1 MSRLTE
7 DRAIERLI
15 TENEDLTDAQI
26 AAASGYPAATIGRVR
41 WAMTNKPQA
50 NTSNLFDVFVKRPDY
65 DPAETRNRLLL
76 VFGAMSLRHQI
87 RQLEAIIAANRMI
100 NIGQMQKAQAA
111 IAKYSAKLWESAPQ
125 LATILFDP
133 ALANMTDQD
142 MFWRMANSIEV
153 GFDNLA
159 PFVFYALPPKSD
171 LPLIFEEDQAA
182 LAKDQDDEA
191 RAARRRQAEQD
202 ALLPAHLRSVA

>member
-7 DRAIERLI
+7 DRVIERLI
-15 TENEDLTDAQI
+15 EENKDLTDAQI
-26 AAASGYPAATIGRVR
+26 AAASGVSAASIARVR
-41 WAMTNKPQA
+41 WAMKSKPQA
-50 NTSNLFDVFVKRPDY
+50 DSNMFDVFVKRADY

-76 VFGAMSLRHQI
+76 VFGAMSLRHQM
-87 RQLEAIIAANRMI
+87 RQMEAITTANRMV

-111 IAKYSAKLWESAPQ
+111 LRKYADKLWEAAPQ
-125 LATILFDP
+125 LATILFNP
-133 ALANMTDQD
+133 ALADMSDQD

-159 PFVFYALPPKSD
+159 PFVFYATPPKSD

-182 LAKDQDDEA
+182 MA
-191 RAARRRQAEQD
+191 AEQD
-202 ALLPAHLRSVA
+202 AEDREARRRRAEQESILPAHLRGAA

>member
-15 TENEDLTDAQI
+15 TENKDLTDAQI

-41 WAMTNKPQA
+41 WAMANKPQA
-50 NTSNLFDVFVKRPDY
+50 ESNLFAVFTTRPDY

-76 VFGAMSLRHQI
+76 VFGAMSLRHQM
-87 RQLEAIIAANRMI
+87 RQLEAITATNRMV

-111 IAKYSAKLWESAPQ
+111 LRKYADKLWESAPQ
-125 LATILFDP
+125 LATILFD
-133 ALANMTDQD
+133 ARLAEMSDQD

-182 LAKDQDDEA
+182 LAEAQDDED
-191 RAARRRQAEQD
+191 RAERRRRAEQD